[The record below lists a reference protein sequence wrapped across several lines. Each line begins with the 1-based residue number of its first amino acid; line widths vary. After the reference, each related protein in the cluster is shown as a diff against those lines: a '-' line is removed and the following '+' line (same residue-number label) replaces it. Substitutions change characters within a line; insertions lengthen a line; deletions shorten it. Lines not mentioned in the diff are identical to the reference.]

1 MELRYAVRRSVRRK
15 KLTITVERDRS
26 VVVHAPAA
34 MPDEAIERAVAAK
47 RQWIHEKTRHGR
59 KYRAPPHP
67 PGKELVNGESALY
80 LGRSYRIE
88 RVKGDA
94 GGEVRFDQRFFIPAS
109 LPDRGRSATA
119 GDPQPRAVR
128 DRGRSA
134 TVDDSQ
140 PWAVRD
146 RGRSAMRDW
155 YIARARERILPR
167 VERHARS
174 LGVRYGRARIVDS
187 RYRWGS
193 CTARGNVSFN
203 WRLIKAPMFVIDYVV
218 VHELAHLI
226 ESNHT
231 ERFWGIVRTHAP
243 GMEGARAWLRE
254 HGQLLEEL
262 V

>member
-1 MELRYAVRRSVRRK
+1 MDLRYTVRRSTKRK
-15 KLTITVERDRS
+15 RITITVERDRS
-26 VVVHAPAA
+26 VVVHAPTAA
-34 MPDEAIERAVAAK
+34 SDGAVARVVEAK
-47 RQWIHEKTRHGR
+47 RRWIHEKTRHGR
-59 KYRAPPHP
+59 KYRTPPHP

-88 RVKGDA
+88 LVQGDA
-94 GGEVRFDQRFFIPAS
+94 GGEVRFGQRFFIPAA
-109 LPDRGRSATA
+109 LPDRGRSAM
-119 GDPQPRAVR
+119 Q
-128 DRGRSA
+128 
-134 TVDDSQ
+134 
-140 PWAVRD
+140 
-146 RGRSAMRDW
+146 DW
-155 YIARARERILPR
+155 YVAKARERILPR

-226 ESNHT
+226 QSNHT
-231 ERFWGIVRTHAP
+231 ARFWGIVRTHAP
-243 GMEGARAWLRE
+243 GMEWARAWLKE
-254 HGQLLEEL
+254 NGQLLEET